1 MFFAGYLEA
10 DFFERQ
16 RSHNAAAFRGFC
28 KKNIIIIGAYAGI
41 KSSHAQRIQKGKT
54 TSFGWVIQNQ
64 KILILNKLN
73 VPEIIECLF
82 GYGFAAVFLA
92 TKFLTQ
98 SQQVWDFR
106 RVHRE
111 TKSHA

>member
-1 MFFAGYLEA
+1 MFFAGYSEA

-16 RSHNAAAFRGFC
+16 RSHNAAAFWEFC
-28 KKNIIIIGAYAGI
+28 KKNIIIISAYAGI
-41 KSSHAQRIQKGKT
+41 KSSHAQRIQKGKN

-73 VPEIIECLF
+73 VPKIIECLF
-82 GYGFAAVFLA
+82 GYGFTAVFLT
-92 TKFLTQ
+92 TKLLTQ
-98 SQQVWDFR
+98 SQQVWDLR
-106 RVHRE
+106 GAHRE